1 MHDGWALQTEW
12 LDDGRTIAT
21 SGSDGTVALFDVERG
36 LVRAGPLPASGE
48 PGTGYAHLVPE
59 PDDELVVLSG
69 DRSGRRYPLD
79 PSVWLDEA
87 CAIVAGRDLTPAEQ
101 DRYLPGRDDQPTCSD
116 LP

>member
-1 MHDGWALQTEW
+1 
-12 LDDGRTIAT
+12 
-21 SGSDGTVALFDVERG
+21 
-36 LVRAGPLPASGE
+36 
-48 PGTGYAHLVPE
+48 
-59 PDDELVVLSG
+59 VLGG

-87 CAIVAGRDLTPAEQ
+87 CAIVAGRDLTPAEW